1 MEQIV
6 SSLWSD
12 CLNHLQTKV
21 SPTDYSTWLRPLQ
34 AGSDN
39 GELTLYA
46 QNQFVENWVK
56 DKFLSEI
63 TELARFLSKNDN
75 LVVNLKVGIKPAEQA
90 KPQISSKNELS
101 EFSNTGFKTGLNPH
115 QTFDN
120 FVQGR
125 SNQLAKLVAQQVVDN
140 LGESHCNPLSFYA
153 GTGLGKTHLLH
164 AIGNELVK
172 RNPTVRVLYIHL
184 ERFYRDI
191 IKAIN
196 SSNNDAE
203 KIKKFYRSLDVLM
216 IDDIQFLA
224 NKPKV
229 QEEFLHL
236 LNALFEQR
244 KQIILTSDVLPKN
257 IDKIDTAIKSRLSG
271 GISAT
276 IEPPELETRVAILRQ
291 KALERGA
298 DLQED
303 AAYLMGQKLRTNVRE
318 LEGALNRVI
327 AWQKLTLRPITVDA
341 VRETLQDLF
350 ASFDYLITIEN
361 IQRIVAEYY
370 GIKVADIKSKSRA
383 RSVARPRQIAMALA
397 KELTNHSLPEI
408 GREFGGRDHT
418 TVLHACKTISEL
430 RDTESGIQED
440 YINLTRKLSS

>member
-1 MEQIV
+1 M

-34 AGSDN
+34 ASSNN

-63 TELARFLSKNDN
+63 TELARFLAKNDN
-75 LVVNLKVGIKPAEQA
+75 LIVSLKVGIKPTEQTKPVA
-90 KPQISSKNELS
+90 KQKEADYS
-101 EFSNTGFKTGLNPH
+101 ESGQSGFKTGLNPH

-164 AIGNELVK
+164 AIGNELIK
-172 RNPTVRVLYIHL
+172 RTPTMRVLYIHL

-276 IEPPELETRVAILRQ
+276 IEPPELETRVAILRY
-291 KALERGA
+291 KAAERGA

-370 GIKVADIKSKSRA
+370 NIKVADIKSKSRA
-383 RSVARPRQIAMALA
+383 RSVARPRQMAMALA

-418 TVLHACKTISEL
+418 TVMHACKTINEL
-430 RDTESGIQED
+430 RDAETSIQED
-440 YINLTRKLSS
+440 YTNLTRKLSS